1 MPFKTRSRVKMDEK
15 LKMTKIRE
23 TATETE
29 LLNQISRS
37 WCHSFR
43 EKMFSHMQLKYVTI
57 FIRKV
62 LKIDRSTLSGTP
74 GIAFCLYQ
82 VLFSTIQ

>member
-1 MPFKTRSRVKMDEK
+1 MPFKARSHVKMDEK
-15 LKMTKIRE
+15 LKMSKIHE

-29 LLNQISRS
+29 LSNQILRS

-62 LKIDRSTLSGTP
+62 LKIDRTAFSGTP
-74 GIAFCLYQ
+74 GIDLVNANHRK
-82 VLFSTIQ
+82 S